1 MLTDKEIKKIAKIVA
16 TEVIET
22 FIREYSSEIKVDPVD
37 ETDLIVMEL
46 DRLNKL
52 MSRYVLDEQY
62 EKATIIQLI
71 HHLPILLLLIRYRRL
86 VNPNT
91 FTLLRMIMEF
101 IKTN

>member
-62 EKATIIQLI
+62 EKATIIQRKI
-71 HHLPILLLLIRYRRL
+71 EIIQNRYKL
-86 VNPNT
+86 
-91 FTLLRMIMEF
+91 
-101 IKTN
+101 

>member
-1 MLTDKEIKKIAKIVA
+1 MCIRDR
-16 TEVIET
+16 VIET

-62 EKATIIQLI
+62 EKATIIQRKI
-71 HHLPILLLLIRYRRL
+71 EIIQNRYKL
-86 VNPNT
+86 
-91 FTLLRMIMEF
+91 
-101 IKTN
+101 